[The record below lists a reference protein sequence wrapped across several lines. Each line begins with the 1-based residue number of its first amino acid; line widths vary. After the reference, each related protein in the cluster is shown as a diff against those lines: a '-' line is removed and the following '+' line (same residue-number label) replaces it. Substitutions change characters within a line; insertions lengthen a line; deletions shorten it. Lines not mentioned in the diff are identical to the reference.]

1 MNGCKEDNV
10 MKRLSI
16 IAVTA
21 IAALLSA
28 SCNKS
33 IETPM
38 VPAPQGSII
47 LDLDIAG
54 FEGTVDTKAVKN
66 DWAKGDKLNLW
77 FDDWNYTEQANN
89 PTPDLVITYDGTKW
103 TAGKLATGRSLRP
116 SGKFSVLYEGGN
128 DLSKCISYRHASQ
141 QFFEF
146 PNLWVAEIGERSY
159 YYHMIYRKEN
169 VGYTYS
175 GNKLTAAIADWYT
188 PSAFKVLVKGL
199 DPAAAGDYA
208 LQTVDVTTPGAE
220 KYPNTFGGFCVKPGS
235 EFPEFFNTGG
245 NNKGGVG
252 GVPDVDG
259 VAFYYNRCD
268 FNNATVV
275 EFRLFKK
282 DAGGNF
288 VRTASAPQFT
298 GKTLVTDGKSIKG
311 IVINKS
317 KFE

>member
-1 MNGCKEDNV
+1 MNGCKEDNI

-66 DWAKGDKLNLW
+66 GWADGDKLNLW

-103 TAGKLATGRSLRP
+103 TAGELAAGRSLKS
-116 SGKFSVLYEGGN
+116 SGKFSVMYEGFN
-128 DLSKCISYRHASQ
+128 DLSK
-141 QFFEF
+141 
-146 PNLWVAEIGERSY
+146 
-159 YYHMIYRKEN
+159 
-169 VGYTYS
+169 
-175 GNKLTAAIADWYT
+175 YT
-188 PSAFKVLVKGL
+188 PSFHMGSQWFDPHQEKCNYEDVYFKPLVFRCEGIDYTYADNKLSATISDWGTPTSLKVLVKGL
-199 DPAAAGDYA
+199 EPAEAESYI
-208 LQTVDVTTPGAE
+208 LQTAGVTTSGTK
-220 KYPNTFGGFCVKPGS
+220 KYPGCVGAITVRVSSSCPTFGNGS
-235 EFPEFFNTGG
+235 ANYMGY
-245 NNKGGVG
+245 VG
-252 GVPDVDG
+252 GVQDVDG
-259 VAFYYNRCD
+259 VAFYYNGCN
-268 FNNATVV
+268 FTNADI

-282 DAGGNF
+282 NAASGKF
-288 VRTASAPQFT
+288 EKTAKAPKFT
-298 GKTLVTDGKSIKG
+298 GKTLVAVDGKKTIG
-311 IVINKS
+311 VAIDKS